1 METFMDTVS
10 AQLNTIEK
18 VLVVFW
24 HLNEEMLN
32 IMPLKLEKLK
42 YKNYD
47 LWIWVWY
54 SAERFIGLEQW
65 FLMVMLSY
73 QLWFHI

>member
-1 METFMDTVS
+1 METFTDTVS

-32 IMPLKLEKLK
+32 IMPLKLEK
-42 YKNYD
+42 
-47 LWIWVWY
+47 IEV
-54 SAERFIGLEQW
+54 
-65 FLMVMLSY
+65 
-73 QLWFHI
+73 